1 LLLLLLVLL
10 LLMMAV
16 TLTPIAL
23 MRLRAGRRCAWL
35 LADRVAKLIAF
46 FAIVVVVAVAVVK
59 LALRGVVRGVR
70 VLPVAWMLLRVWIVR
85 IERLAVAAAA
95 TPPPPP
101 ASTLAATAAFTV
113 AAAVGLLL
121 LALLLLA
128 LLL

>member
-1 LLLLLLVLL
+1 MLLLVLL